1 MSRSPQSLRSPRLL
15 SPQRSPGHSLTSP
28 PQLPASHAYS
38 SSSTSSN
45 ISSARSQSVD
55 LLDELERLVKSK
67 MGWSTMRDASEVDN
81 SMAMSWSQTRDD
93 ASVKSDS
100 SGVTSD
106 SSLSGK
112 YGHGVT
118 KTFRPCLIDF
128 KEELKKNEFPLS
140 VFSSA
145 SVNRTLTKTTED
157 SRLQSRMA
165 VGHYTEPCLL

>member
-1 MSRSPQSLRSPRLL
+1 MSRSPQSLRSPRPL
-15 SPQRSPGHSLTSP
+15 SPQLSPGRSLTSP
-28 PQLPASHAYS
+28 PQRPASHAYT

-45 ISSARSQSVD
+45 MSSARSQSVD

-67 MGWSTMRDASEVDN
+67 MGWSTMRDASEVE

-100 SGVTSD
+100 SGVTSR

-140 VFSSA
+140 AFSSA
-145 SVNRTLTKTTED
+145 SLNRTLTKTTED
-157 SRLQSRMA
+157 SRLQLRMA